1 MEVQGSLGRQIQG
14 ISQQPASVRL
24 PGQCTD
30 AVNLAM
36 DVVDGTKSRPGT
48 THIAR
53 LRDGIDKR
61 DKVYHYDRGDGIEE
75 YFFVNSI
82 NSVPQIFDKLGRQ
95 CSVTET
101 EGAAG
106 YMSNVSD
113 PHNDVQFLT
122 IGDTTF
128 MLNRRKIVRM
138 RSDRADKVGGTALVF
153 SAFGQY
159 GTTYSIL
166 INGVEAATFKT
177 NDGGTASD
185 VETIRTERIA
195 TELHTQLLAWSG
207 AGDYNLTRDGT
218 VISISRVDG
227 STNFT
232 VTTDDGAKGK
242 DLVAIK
248 GRVASTDLL
257 PSRAPVGYLVQVW
270 PVGSKPESRYWL
282 KAEAAEGN
290 LVTWQETTG
299 SDVTLGFD
307 KSTMPYIIERTGLDG
322 SGVAQFTIKQGY
334 WDDRKVGDDL
344 TNPTPSFIDQNLS
357 GMFMVQNRLGLLAGE
372 SCILSRSSYFF
383 DFFRFTVL
391 SALDTDP
398 IDIFADA
405 AEVYALRYAKVLDGD
420 TVLFSEKAQFILP
433 GDKPLT
439 KANAM
444 LRPTT
449 TFEMDASVEP
459 VVTGEAV
466 MFATMDGAFSNIRE
480 FYTDSYSD
488 TKKAQPTTS
497 HVNKLLAGR
506 LAGLAAS
513 SNFNKLFA
521 ISDKDQSLM
530 FVYDWLWQGT
540 DKVQSA
546 WHRWKFPDGCELRG
560 VFYSG
565 ETVYILINRMASG
578 LYLEKL
584 DIGDPLEFNFD
595 QIRMDRQATLS
606 FTWDEP
612 TMEWV
617 SPVLPW
623 IPDDVNL
630 LECIIKAGHPE
641 YNGGSFTF
649 RYEGG
654 KIRTKFDLGSTGLPV
669 PVVVG
674 QVYQVEFEPTEVLI
688 KDSQDR
694 VSTQDVPTVGVVY
707 LSLDKYPEFEIKV
720 TNKVSGA
727 VRTIKASNRRG
738 GAINNVVGYVKP
750 KEGVVDFP
758 LRAKSTDVAYR
769 IIVNSP
775 HTFQLREI
783 EWEGIYNPSKR
794 RV

>member
-30 AVNLAM
+30 AVNMSM

-61 DKVYHYDRGDGIEE
+61 DKVHHYDRGDGIEE

-82 NSVPQIFDKLGRQ
+82 STTPQVFDKQGRM
-95 CSVTET
+95 CGVTVQD
-101 EGAAG
+101 GAAA
-106 YMSNVSD
+106 YMASATD
-113 PHNDVQFLT
+113 PQVDVQFLT

-128 MLNRRKIVRM
+128 MLNRKQIVRM
-138 RSDRADKVGGTALVF
+138 RSDRSTKVGGTALVF

-159 GTTYSIL
+159 GTTYKIH
-166 INGVEAATFKT
+166 INGVQAAEFKT

-195 TELHTQLLAWSG
+195 QELYDQLLLWGSI
-207 AGDYNLTRDGT
+207 GDYNVSRNGT

-227 STNFT
+227 NTNFT
-232 VTTDDGAKGK
+232 VSTEDGAKGK

-248 GRVASTDLL
+248 GRVSSTDLL
-257 PSRAPVGYLVQVW
+257 PSRAPVDYLVQVW
-270 PVGSKPESRYWL
+270 PTGSNPESRYWL
-282 KAEAAEGN
+282 KAEAADGN
-290 LVTWQETTG
+290 LVTWKESTG
-299 SDVTLGFD
+299 SDIPLGFD
-307 KSTMPYIIERTGLDG
+307 KNTMPYIIERTSIDG
-322 SGVAQFTIKQGY
+322 SGIAQFTIKHGP
-334 WDDRKVGDDL
+334 WDDRKVGDEL
-344 TNPTPSFIDQNLS
+344 TNPVPSFVDQSLS

-405 AEVYALRYAKVLDGD
+405 AEVYALKFAKVLDGD

-439 KANAM
+439 KATAM
-444 LRPTT
+444 LKPTT
-449 TFEMDASVEP
+449 TFEIDPTVEP

-466 MFATMDGAFSNIRE
+466 MFATMDGAYSNIRE

-488 TKKAQPTTS
+488 TKKAQATTS
-497 HVNKLLAGR
+497 HVNKLLEGR

-521 ISDKDQSLM
+521 LSDKDQSLLYI
-530 FVYDWLWQGT
+530 YDWLWQGT

-565 ETVYILINRMASG
+565 EKVYILINRMDSG
-578 LYLEKL
+578 LYLERM

-595 QIRMDRQATLS
+595 QIRMDRQVTLN

-612 TMEWV
+612 NLEWV
-617 SPVLPW
+617 SPDLPW
-623 IPDDVNL
+623 VPDDINL
-630 LECIIKAGHPE
+630 LECVIRAGHAE

-649 RYEGG
+649 RFEGG
-654 KIRTKFDLGSTGLPV
+654 KIRTRFDLGSTTLPV

-674 QVYQVEFEPTEVLI
+674 QVYPVEFEPSDILI
-688 KDSQDR
+688 KDNQDR
-694 VSTQDVPTVGVVY
+694 VSTQDVPTIGLIY
-707 LSLDKYPEFEIKV
+707 LNLDKYPDFEVKV
-720 TNKVSGA
+720 TNRLSGS
-727 VRTIKASNRRG
+727 VRTVKASNRRG
-738 GAINNVVGYVKP
+738 GASNNVVGYVRP
-750 KEGVVDFP
+750 APGTVDFP

-769 IIVNSP
+769 IVVKSP
-775 HTFQLREI
+775 HTFQLRDI
-783 EWEGIYNPSKR
+783 EWEGSYNPTKR